1 MQVDIQGTI
10 DSMMLVLNFSGR
22 IFELWRRVML

>member
-1 MQVDIQGTI
+1 MQGDILGTI

-22 IFELWRRVML
+22 IFELWKRVVL